1 MIKAISNKIT
11 HLKELI
17 EYQIFQERYPLLHF
31 FYRRYGKGKNAI
43 GVVFMLHRVSKRI
56 KGHIPNNEHLKV
68 SPDFLEK
75 VIIKYKRAGFSF
87 ISLNQLYNIINGKIK
102 SDKPFVCF
110 TMDDGYLD
118 NYENAYPIFKKYQVP
133 FAIFVAT
140 DFPDKKAVL
149 WWYVIEDLILKSTE
163 IQLSDGSKYTCATFQ
178 EKWNTFRYL
187 REKILLLNQQNIAKE
202 LNELFIN
209 YHLDWYSPI
218 QTLSMDWEQVEKL
231 AQEPL
236 CTIGGHTV
244 SHVAL
249 NKLSMEVLDSEITNG
264 MNIIKSHIG
273 YEPEYFAYPYGSE
286 KENSERE
293 YLYIKESNIKMA
305 FISYDGFVYSD
316 CQLEKVPRFMLK

>member
-68 SPDFLEK
+68 SPDLLEK

-149 WWYVIEDLILKSTE
+149 WWYVIEDLILKSKE
-163 IQLSDGSKYTCATFQ
+163 IRLSDGSKYACATFQ

-218 QTLSMDWEQVEKL
+218 QTLSMDWEQVEEL

-273 YEPEYFAYPYGSE
+273 YKPEYFAYPYGSE

-293 YLYIKESNIKMA
+293 YRYINNSDIKMA
-305 FISYDGFVYSD
+305 FISYGGLVYPD
-316 CQLEKVPRFMLK
+316 CPLEKISRFMLK